1 MPFELTHQEELVRKI
16 AREFAQREIIP
27 HRKELRDGNEDTINE
42 LEKKEVAASLHLALV
57 PKELGGTGLGHVARC
72 IIFEELTAAFPR
84 FMDLQFREFA
94 YYFARATGG
103 EVEKKWMPLI
113 VKGEAKACPMVNE
126 PQGGSDVFG
135 YTTTA
140 RKENN
145 EWVINGRKCFVS
157 HVDKANF
164 GMALVKTGDP
174 KDPATKGAR
183 AFSAFVIEKG
193 MPGFRV
199 TRMEKNLYSKET
211 ASIVF
216 DNVRVPQS
224 HVVGEIGRGMS
235 PVFTAVGDIG
245 RLGVTSELNGCILG
259 SYECS
264 LKFAQERI
272 LYGKPISELQAIQY
286 RLAEMFID
294 LDVGRS
300 LVYRAAWLRNRNV
313 RCDVEQSIAKYF
325 ATQAALRASLHAVN
339 IHGGAGVMEEYMPQL
354 YYRLVP
360 LLIGAGGTDEA
371 MKNII
376 ARAALEGANPSLG
389 RNSAEESGY

>member
-1 MPFELTHQEELVRKI
+1 MPFELTHQEELARKI
-16 AREFAQREIIP
+16 AREFAQREIVP
-27 HRKELRDGNEDTINE
+27 RRRELRDGNEDTIKE
-42 LEKKEVAASLHLALV
+42 IEKKQVAASLHLAIV
-57 PKELGGTGLGHVARC
+57 PKDLGGTGLGNVARC

-84 FMDLQFREFA
+84 LLDLQFKEFA

-103 EVEKKWMPLI
+103 EVEKKWLPLSI
-113 VKGEAKACPMVNE
+113 KGEASAGPMINE
-126 PQGGSDVFG
+126 PQGGSDILGF
-135 YTTTA
+135 TTTA
-140 RKENN
+140 RKDNN
-145 EWVINGRKCFVS
+145 EWVINGRKCFIS
-157 HVDKANF
+157 YAHINDF
-164 GMALVKTGDP
+164 GMVLVKTGDP
-174 KDPATKGAR
+174 DNPATKGFR
-183 AFSAFVIEKG
+183 AFSAFIVEKG

-199 TRMEKNLYSKET
+199 TRIEKNLYCSES
-211 ASIVF
+211 AEIVF

-224 HVVGEIGRGMS
+224 YVVGEIGRGML
-235 PVFTAVGDIG
+235 PVFSAVGDIG

-272 LYGKPISELQAIQY
+272 LYGKPISQLQAIQY
-286 RLAEMFID
+286 RLGEMFID
-294 LDVGRS
+294 LEATRS
-300 LVYRAAWLRNRNV
+300 LTYRAAWLRNKNI
-313 RCDVEQSIAKYF
+313 RCDAEQAIAKYF

-354 YYRLVP
+354 YYRFVP

-376 ARAALEGANPSLG
+376 ARATLEGANPSLG